1 MKKSKKIRKNF
12 KGVSEKEEKYFN
24 SFINE
29 IFSDE
34 NLLPITDELIN
45 DLVKEGICTFEAGK
59 EFKDMGFYYNKVR
72 KSFMSKP
79 SGSGIFENIF

>member
-12 KGVSEKEEKYFN
+12 KGTSKVKD
-24 SFINE
+24 INE
-29 IFSDE
+29 IFSVE

-45 DLVKEGICTFEAGK
+45 DLVKERICTFEGGK
-59 EFKDMGFYYNKVR
+59 EFKEMGFYYNKVR

>member
-1 MKKSKKIRKNF
+1 MKKNKKI
-12 KGVSEKEEKYFN
+12 FN
-24 SFINE
+24 SFNEIFSDENLLPITDELINE

-79 SGSGIFENIF
+79 TIWKRNL